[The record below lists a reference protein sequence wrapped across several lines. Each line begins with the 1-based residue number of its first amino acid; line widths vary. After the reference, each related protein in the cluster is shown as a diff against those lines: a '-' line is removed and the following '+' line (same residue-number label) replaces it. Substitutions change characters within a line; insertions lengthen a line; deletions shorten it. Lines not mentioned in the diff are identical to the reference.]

1 MPANSFLSV
10 LSAAQVP
17 ANNSVPWPL
26 IIVCII
32 LTAIVVI
39 LEVLILI
46 NARINNKYLGKFLD
60 GVLGIFGIK
69 RNSKYVGGYLNE
81 ANMRSGIYMSA
92 VIFILEIWLVI
103 RQTNKYVIDRFSNPK
118 YIYGPFQVFYMFT
131 SNYWLLMMFG
141 LAMMFYCL
149 YYLSKKSKSR
159 LFLITLIVAGIA
171 LVLCCLF
178 PLEILF
184 TNSYNEISGKA
195 LLGGFDLGMLIA
207 LYASVFL
214 FAISLVI
221 ACIHKYKGGRNQII
235 LSVVVI
241 SLFALTCLIFGV
253 KTSYTDFAGTKV
265 INGEVVANPDYKG
278 IICFLMFS
286 MYIGCLL
293 IWKPYISVGILGAIF
308 LGFYLVLKGV
318 TIRKFPEGDEINY
331 LTFFISLTMIC
342 ISIYNQRVSEAKKD
356 EELLEL
362 ATKDKLTGLLGF
374 EYFTEQV
381 KERIARYNIQRSD
394 SVYLFI
400 NVTNFKVYN
409 DQKGFEQGNE
419 FLKTIG
425 QILSDVFNNLALICR
440 QSDDHFIVFTYN
452 KDIEEKI
459 NAANERI
466 ESLEPDIKP
475 SILVGAYE
483 VYNPLDDPHYAVEK
497 ARYAYA
503 ELKRRN
509 MNKRILYYD
518 EQMHDNYL
526 MVQYVVTHIDEAIEK
541 GYLKAFYQPVV
552 WSKGRALCGAEA
564 LARWIDP
571 KYGFLSPAKFV
582 PALEN
587 ARLIYK
593 LDKEIL
599 RLVCSDIRHNLDSG
613 LPVLPVSI
621 NFSRADFGLIDIVE
635 VVTETVEQYQV
646 PHELLHIEITESALT
661 DEEDTLKTTIIRLH
675 ENGFATWL
683 DDFGS
688 GYSSFN
694 VLKDYE
700 FDVLKLDMKFLTGFE
715 GNNKSRALIR
725 SVINMAD
732 QIGMKTLCEGVE
744 TMEQAA
750 FLEEASCGRLQ
761 GYLYGK
767 PLSYQ
772 EIMDKISNG
781 EFELSDDILV
791 RKAEA

>member
-26 IIVCII
+26 IIVCIT

-39 LEVLILI
+39 LEVLILL

-92 VIFILEIWLVI
+92 VIFVLEIWLVI

-356 EELLEL
+356 
-362 ATKDKLTGLLGF
+362 
-374 EYFTEQV
+374 
-381 KERIARYNIQRSD
+381 
-394 SVYLFI
+394 
-400 NVTNFKVYN
+400 
-409 DQKGFEQGNE
+409 
-419 FLKTIG
+419 
-425 QILSDVFNNLALICR
+425 
-440 QSDDHFIVFTYN
+440 
-452 KDIEEKI
+452 
-459 NAANERI
+459 
-466 ESLEPDIKP
+466 
-475 SILVGAYE
+475 
-483 VYNPLDDPHYAVEK
+483 
-497 ARYAYA
+497 
-503 ELKRRN
+503 
-509 MNKRILYYD
+509 
-518 EQMHDNYL
+518 
-526 MVQYVVTHIDEAIEK
+526 
-541 GYLKAFYQPVV
+541 
-552 WSKGRALCGAEA
+552 
-564 LARWIDP
+564 
-571 KYGFLSPAKFV
+571 
-582 PALEN
+582 
-587 ARLIYK
+587 
-593 LDKEIL
+593 
-599 RLVCSDIRHNLDSG
+599 
-613 LPVLPVSI
+613 
-621 NFSRADFGLIDIVE
+621 
-635 VVTETVEQYQV
+635 
-646 PHELLHIEITESALT
+646 
-661 DEEDTLKTTIIRLH
+661 
-675 ENGFATWL
+675 
-683 DDFGS
+683 
-688 GYSSFN
+688 
-694 VLKDYE
+694 
-700 FDVLKLDMKFLTGFE
+700 
-715 GNNKSRALIR
+715 
-725 SVINMAD
+725 
-732 QIGMKTLCEGVE
+732 
-744 TMEQAA
+744 
-750 FLEEASCGRLQ
+750 
-761 GYLYGK
+761 
-767 PLSYQ
+767 
-772 EIMDKISNG
+772 
-781 EFELSDDILV
+781 
-791 RKAEA
+791 